1 VSNHRARHMKLGLAL
16 LTVTLIVATGM
27 PAQAQGRMPP
37 IPADKMTPE
46 QQKAAA
52 EFMKTRDTKTLPG
65 PFIALLRSPNFLN
78 LASNMGIWTRQTSLP
93 PRLMEFVVII
103 TSREITQP
111 FEWRGHAASAVRGG
125 LNQDIVAAVADGRRP
140 LRMAEDEEIVY
151 NFTTELLKN
160 KGVSDVTYTRT
171 VSKFG
176 EQGVIDI
183 IGISGY
189 YNLIGLVLNVA
200 HTPGG
205 EGAEPALAPFPR

>member
-1 VSNHRARHMKLGLAL
+1 MSNQHAGNMKLGLGL
-16 LTVTLIVATGM
+16 LTVALIVATCM

-37 IPADKMTPE
+37 IPAEKMTPE
-46 QQKAAA
+46 QQRAAA

-78 LASNMGIWTRQTSLP
+78 LASNMGIWTRKTSLP
-93 PRLMEFVVII
+93 PRLMEFVVIM
-103 TSREITQP
+103 TCREITNT
-111 FEWRGHAASAVRGG
+111 FEWRGHAANAVKGG
-125 LNQDIVAAVADGRRP
+125 LSQEIVNAVADGRRP
-140 LRMAEDEEIVY
+140 PRMAEDEDIGY

-160 KGVSDVTYTRT
+160 KGVSDATYART

-176 EQGVIDI
+176 EEGVIDI

-189 YNLIGLVLNVA
+189 YNLIGLAMNVA

-205 EGAEPALAPFPR
+205 EGSEPALAPFPR